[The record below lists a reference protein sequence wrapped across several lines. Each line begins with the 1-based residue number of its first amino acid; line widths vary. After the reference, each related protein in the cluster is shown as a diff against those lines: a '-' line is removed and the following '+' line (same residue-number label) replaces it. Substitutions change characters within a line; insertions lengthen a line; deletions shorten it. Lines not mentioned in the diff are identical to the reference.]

1 MDGLIND
8 TDSLTFLELTSKDS
22 ELLGD
27 IRDFHSHTPLIFDM
41 AGTTSASF
49 CPLYSKAH
57 HAPNQQFAAV
67 SYTYLSLFPKS
78 LAQTLS
84 L

>member
-8 TDSLTFLELTSKDS
+8 TGSLIAQEKISKDS

-27 IRDFHSHTPLIFDM
+27 IRDFYSHTPLIFDM
-41 AGTTSASF
+41 DGTNSPSF

-57 HAPNQQFAAV
+57 HVPSQQLAAV
-67 SYTYLSLFPKS
+67 QYIFNSVSKNHWHRQSL
-78 LAQTLS
+78 
-84 L
+84 